1 MNGLPNEQSQAP
13 HEVKIKWP
21 KLDAT
26 VTVKMND
33 SNPTLVRLLGT
44 VLPYYSLQTH
54 AVVAGDQLYHLVPLE
69 QLIYTPADKKAPDRA
84 KEPDGSV
91 FLSSFQHLVI
101 KYGEVTEHQSV
112 ATCGKVIDE
121 DLKTLRWVADKI
133 WKSQCEA
140 KEPIDVVVWDAS
152 KPEPDPKRISLFK
165 FQRTGV
171 SSEVRSLVEE
181 IHKETEK
188 SWSSVSVEIEKLHR
202 GQAAAKPGSK
212 NSYFGA
218 MIFSSSVV
226 RTLGYHIFDNI
237 LKLAATR
244 PEFTLQHLII
254 LFRDLIP
261 SISEFIGY
269 LGVEF
274 LCDSYWKADKLI
286 KENIESNPNQ
296 EEAREDFL
304 AIMSALAF
312 YVNLLNAQNL
322 HMFPWKHTGEY
333 QIR

>member
-1 MNGLPNEQSQAP
+1 MNGSPNKQPQAP
-13 HEVKIKWP
+13 REIKIKWP

-26 VTVKMND
+26 VTVKIND
-33 SNPTLVRLLGT
+33 SNPTLVKLLGT
-44 VLPYYSLQTH
+44 VLPYHSLQTH

-101 KYGEVTEHQSV
+101 KYGEVTEHQAV
-112 ATCGKVIDE
+112 ATCGRVIDE
-121 DLKTLRWVADKI
+121 DLQTLRWVADEV

-140 KEPIDVVVWDAS
+140 KQPIEVVVWDAS
-152 KPEPDPKRISLFK
+152 KSEPDPKQISLFK

-171 SSEVRSLVEE
+171 SQEVRSFVDE

-188 SWSSVSVEIEKLHR
+188 SWSSISEEIEKLHH
-202 GQAAAKPGSK
+202 GEAPEKPGSK

-226 RTLGYHIFDNI
+226 RTLGYHVFDNI

-254 LFRDLIP
+254 LFRELTP
-261 SISEFIGY
+261 SISEFIGH

-274 LCDSYWKADKLI
+274 LRDSYGKADKLI
-286 KENIESNPNQ
+286 KEKIESNPNQ

-304 AIMSALAF
+304 AIVSALGF

-322 HMFPWKHTGEY
+322 HMFPWKHTREY
-333 QIR
+333 SIR